1 MITAYVI
8 QKKCTGKDFFI
19 LKCIFRCHVVNKI
32 QVATK
37 MEHIS

>member
-8 QKKCTGKDFFI
+8 QKKCTGKEVFI
-19 LKCIFRCHVVNKI
+19 PKCIFRGHVVNEI